1 MFASRHV
8 GWVAALA
15 PMILAIEAAADGD
28 AADAVARLAP
38 AWEASVEAAREVV
51 ALEAQPEAGRDHY
64 AVCAECHL
72 ESGFGEPGGTMPQL
86 GGQHR
91 SVLIKQLLDIR
102 TGRRRNPLMA
112 PYLAGLPDEQAI
124 ADVAAHVA
132 RLPAK
137 ASNGKGAGQD
147 LARGR
152 RLYRASCASCHGAA
166 GEGDASSFTPA
177 LRGQHYRYVVR
188 QLIDIA
194 GARRGNG
201 HPGMVAATA
210 DLTAR
215 DVAAVADFVSRLPV
229 AAAPVAGGER

>member
-1 MFASRHV
+1 MFASRLV
-8 GWVAALA
+8 RWLLPPALVL
-15 PMILAIEAAADGD
+15 LAIEVGADAD
-28 AADAVARLAP
+28 SADAVARPAP
-38 AWEASVEAAREVV
+38 NRAASVEAAREVV
-51 ALEAQPEAGRDHY
+51 ALEARPDAGRDHY

-124 ADVAAHVA
+124 ADVAAHIA
-132 RLPAK
+132 RLRAK
-137 ASNGKGAGQD
+137 TSNGKGPGRD

-152 RLYRASCASCHGAA
+152 RVYGSRCASCHGAA
-166 GEGDASSFTPA
+166 GEGDARSFTPA

-194 GARRGNG
+194 GERRGNG

-229 AAAPVAGGER
+229 AAAPGSGEGR